1 MSVLALLKCL
11 DSSLLA
17 FLKSID
23 SSILAFLK
31 SIDGFVIALLKCRDG
46 SVFAHLMFPSFF
58 SHQNSTDGNSLDH
71 CYFEEEEK
79 THLLKHVYLKDMACY
94 AGLLLAP
101 AEGKNI
107 SYSGVSAH
115 FRPFQCQVN
124 FPGLNTAFL
133 NREYFFTIDLLY
145 FSVLV

>member
-1 MSVLALLKCL
+1 MLRQFTIGLPEIHRQFHIGLPKIYRRFCNSPPKMQRRFRICPPHVSHVLLAPEFNRRELPW
-11 DSSLLA
+11 SLL
-17 FLKSID
+17 FWRRK
-23 SSILAFLK
+23 
-31 SIDGFVIALLKCRDG
+31 
-46 SVFAHLMFPSFF
+46 
-58 SHQNSTDGNSLDH
+58 
-71 CYFEEEEK
+71 K

-115 FRPFQCQVN
+115 FRTFRCQVN

-145 FSVLV
+145 FSVLVWTWKRRSW